1 MSCLPSNSSDPTT
14 DLALANMVD
23 LRKAV
28 SDVLALLLGSQQTSE
43 IDEALFRTLQFF
55 DVDRVYVGTFDT
67 STATVDF
74 TNEVTCDGIVSMRED
89 LLRQLSKDEIP
100 WWIDNIQHGKDI
112 IIRDVSKMPS
122 EAFHEQYLL
131 QLQEVLSL
139 LVIPVFMQGKP
150 FGFIGL
156 DSVKRQRDWTALDVE
171 NLRILADI
179 LSIAIERKEAQG
191 KMEHNAK
198 QVLKSETKFQII
210 FDKMPWGAELYNE
223 KGRLIDINQADLDIF
238 GVTREK
244 AIGLNMFTN
253 PNIPDFVNKSL
264 LAGEDISFTLDYN
277 FVKAAQTKYY
287 DSSNT
292 VSHKHLLVKG
302 VCLKDPQDNI
312 FGFLYI
318 VFDDSENYQK
328 KEQIKDALARL
339 KVSVDTGDSILWEY
353 DVEKDIMVVDFGLN
367 DDISNNEG
375 LVAVQNTRFNNI
387 EDYCDSLHP
396 DDFDR
401 VYNKQFKPLLEGKIK
416 HFVAAYRRILHGKEY
431 WFNTNARSYKSNED
445 GSPSKILCYT
455 TDITKQREKEIELIK
470 VKEADKLKS
479 AFLANMSHEIRT
491 PLNAIVGFSDIIA
504 EVSDEQ
510 ERQSYLD
517 IIHKNN
523 DLLLQLIDDILDF
536 SKIEA
541 GTMDYHLEDVDIKDI
556 CNEIILADSIKMP
569 AGVSLLFDPDTPSV
583 IITTDERRIMQV
595 LSNFMN
601 NAIKFTPK
609 GNITLSYHV
618 EKDKLRVCVS
628 DTGIGISAKNQWK
641 IFERFIKVDSF
652 QQGTGLGLTICKTII
667 EELGGTIG
675 VDSTEGLG
683 STFWFTLPMTG
694 QEEKK
699 ESVMALSTESR
710 KTASPEKIHTI
721 LIAEDV
727 YENYYL
733 LETILGKKYQL
744 YHANNGQE
752 AIDMFKKYHPDL
764 ILMDIKMPVMDGFEA
779 TRIIRSESNQTP
791 IIALTA
797 FAFERD
803 KERARQC
810 NFTDY
815 VVKPVNINELRN
827 LIQKVLS

>member
-1 MSCLPSNSSDPTT
+1 MSGLPSNSTDHTT
-14 DLALANMVD
+14 DIALANMID
-23 LRKAV
+23 LRKTI
-28 SDVLALLLGSQQTSE
+28 SDVLTLLLGSQQTSE

-55 DVDRVYVGTFDT
+55 DVDRVYIGTFDT
-67 STATVDF
+67 STAIVDF
-74 TNEVTCDGIVSMRED
+74 THEVTCDGIVSMRED
-89 LLRQLSKDEIP
+89 LLRQLSKEEIP
-100 WWIDNIQHGKDI
+100 WWIDNIEHGNDI
-112 IIRDVSKMPS
+112 IIRNVSQMPS
-122 EAFHEQYLL
+122 EAFHEQHLL

-139 LVIPVFMQGKP
+139 LVIPVFKQGKP

-156 DSVKRQRDWTALDVE
+156 DSVKRPRNWTALDVE

-179 LSIAIERKEAQG
+179 LSIAIERKDVQG
-191 KMEHNAK
+191 KMEDTAK

-223 KGRLIDINQADLDIF
+223 KGHLIDINQADLDIF
-238 GVTREK
+238 SVTREQ

-253 PNIPDFVNKSL
+253 PNIPDFVNKSM
-264 LAGEDISFTLDYN
+264 LAGKDISFTIDYN
-277 FVKAAQTKYY
+277 FDKVAQTKYY

-302 VCLKDPQDNI
+302 VSLKDPQDNI

-353 DVEKDIMVVDFGLN
+353 DVANDIMAMDFGLN

-375 LVAVQNTRFNNI
+375 LMAVQNTRFNNL
-387 EDYCDSLHP
+387 EDYRSSLHP

-401 VYNKQFKPLLEGKIK
+401 VYNKQFKSLLEGKIK
-416 HFVAAYRRILHGKEY
+416 HFVATYRRILHGKEY
-431 WFNTNARSYKSNED
+431 WFNTNARSYKCNED
-445 GSPSKILCYT
+445 GTPIKILCYT

-541 GTMDYHLEDVDIKDI
+541 GTMDYHLTEVDIKNI

-569 AGVSLLFDPDTPSV
+569 EGVSLLFDPETPSV

-618 EKDKLRVCVS
+618 EKDQLRVCVS
-628 DTGIGISAKNQWK
+628 DTGIGISAENQWK

-675 VDSTEGLG
+675 VDSTEGIG

-710 KTASPEKIHTI
+710 KTANPEKIHTI